1 MRLACI
7 SCCSGQFGHRRM
19 DENAQNVEFNNPI
32 YGRDFDEDEDV
43 PDDFANFEAERVS
56 YTSQTSWLVWLPQTP
71 IIS

>member
-1 MRLACI
+1 
-7 SCCSGQFGHRRM
+7 M

>member
-1 MRLACI
+1 
-7 SCCSGQFGHRRM
+7 M

-56 YTSQTSWLVWLPQTP
+56 YTSQPDKLASLVTTNPQHLLVD
-71 IIS
+71 